1 MLLLV
6 VRADVAT
13 QPTTSVKTSQRPP
26 PRDYL
31 LRCDV
36 RHSRNETKTDCY
48 IILSALGFPVLF
60 LELEVQDLHSLK
72 NMNSRKNHVSTPLS
86 TLQLPKKK
94 EKKAMHFFKGTTFLQ
109 IYKKLLLFT
118 KIFNIAQ
125 NTVQLQCRP
134 LIT

>member
-26 PRDYL
+26 PRDYP
-31 LRCDV
+31 LRRDV
-36 RHSRNETKTDCY
+36 RHSRNETETDCY
-48 IILSALGFPVLF
+48 IILSALQHSLRN
-60 LELEVQDLHSLK
+60 LEVQDLHLLK

-94 EKKAMHFFKGTTFLQ
+94 EKKAMHFFKGTIFLH
-109 IYKKLLLFT
+109 IYKE
-118 KIFNIAQ
+118 IFAVHKNLQYCSEYCSI
-125 NTVQLQCRP
+125 TV
-134 LIT
+134 